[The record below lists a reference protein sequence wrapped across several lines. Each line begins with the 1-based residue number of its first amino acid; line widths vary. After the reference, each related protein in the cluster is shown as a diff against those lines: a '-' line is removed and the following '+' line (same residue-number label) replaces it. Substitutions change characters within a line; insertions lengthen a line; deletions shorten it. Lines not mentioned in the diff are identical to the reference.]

1 MGVVDRRRRER
12 GKSLRERGNNDLEL
26 TRFMTSGGCGGGCC
40 GCGGDAW
47 RIGSVVESGGA
58 YAGLLLF
65 GWFG

>member
-1 MGVVDRRRRER
+1 
-12 GKSLRERGNNDLEL
+12 
-26 TRFMTSGGCGGGCC
+26 MTSGGCGG
-40 GCGGDAW
+40 GGDAW

>member
-12 GKSLRERGNNDLEL
+12 GRSLRERGNNDLEL
-26 TRFMTSGGCGGGCC
+26 TRFMTSGGCGG
-40 GCGGDAW
+40 GGDAW